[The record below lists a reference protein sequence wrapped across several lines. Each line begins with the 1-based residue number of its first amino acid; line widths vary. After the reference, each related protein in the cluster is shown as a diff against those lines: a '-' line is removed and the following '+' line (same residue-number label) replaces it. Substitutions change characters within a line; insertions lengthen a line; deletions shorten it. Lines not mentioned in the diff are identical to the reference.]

1 MSRRRPTLA
10 EVARQAGVSVS
21 TISKVV
27 NGHLDVAAETR
38 RHIEQLLEQHQYRQR
53 RSPGRQAVG
62 LIDLVFHDLDNSWAM
77 QILAGVEQA
86 AHEHGVGVVVSAVRN
101 DNDRPGRRWLDNV
114 RARGT
119 DGVVLVLSELSPEQR
134 SQLKAL
140 GVPVAVVDPVG
151 DLSHEVPA
159 VGTTNWAG
167 GLAATQHL
175 IELGHT
181 RIATISGP
189 THMLCSRARVDGYRS
204 ALDAAGLTVPD
215 EYIGYGDFTIPGGH
229 AETHRLMEL
238 PEPPTAIF
246 AGSDMM
252 ARGAYEALF
261 ERGLRVPQDVSVVGF
276 DDLPEAAWAAPPLTT
291 VRQPLS
297 EMGQMAARTL
307 LRMVAGEKPHPR
319 RVELAT
325 ELVKRASTGP
335 PPS

>member
-1 MSRRRPTLA
+1 VSRRRPTLA

-21 TISKVV
+21 TVSKVV
-27 NGHLDVAAETR
+27 NGHLDVSDETR
-38 RHIEQLLEQHQYRQR
+38 RQVELLLEQHQYRPR
-53 RSPGRQAVG
+53 RSPGRQPVG
-62 LIDLVFHDLDNSWAM
+62 LIDLVFQDLDNSWAM
-77 QILAGVEQA
+77 QILGGVEQV
-86 AHEHGVGVVVSAVRN
+86 AHEQGIGVVVSAVHDDRS
-101 DNDRPGRRWLDNV
+101 RPGRRWLDNV
-114 RARGT
+114 RARSS

-134 SQLKAL
+134 SQLEAL
-140 GVPVAVVDPVG
+140 GVPVVVVDPVG
-151 DLSHEVPA
+151 DLAHDVPA

-175 IELGHT
+175 IDLGHT

-189 THMLCSRARVDGYRS
+189 TRVLCSRARVDGYRS

-215 EYIGYGDFTIPGGH
+215 NYIGHGDFSIPGGY
-229 AETHRLMEL
+229 AETHRLMDL

-261 ERGLRVPQDVSVVGF
+261 ERGLRVPHDVSVVGF

-307 LRMVAGEKPHPR
+307 LRMVAGGRPSSP

-325 ELVKRASTGP
+325 ELVKRASTAP
-335 PPS
+335 PPD